1 MSYLLLCLG
10 LKIRDFVI
18 KGTCDVE
25 VKLNLCLKCL
35 DSIQDFQK
43 QPEKFSFLSSLL
55 MLRTS
60 DLAISDAY

>member
-18 KGTCDVE
+18 KGASDVE

-35 DSIQDFQK
+35 DSIQDFENNLK
-43 QPEKFSFLSSLL
+43 SFHFFLL
-55 MLRTS
+55 YLC
-60 DLAISDAY
+60 